1 MKYVA
6 YYRVSTQKQGKSGLG
21 LEAQRKMVTDF
32 VTLNGGEIIKEYTE
46 IESGKCSE
54 RPQLNQA
61 IRHASLVGGRLLV
74 GKLDRLSR
82 DLHFI
87 LSLQKS
93 NIDFQVADMPTADR
107 FTIHIYGALAQRER
121 ELIASRTKAG
131 LAAAKARGVTL
142 GTNNLKPELIHE
154 ASSKGVQIRRQKAN
168 CFAAKVYPVIQA
180 MLAQERSLRK
190 VAAELERLGIQT
202 PRGGTWTATS
212 VKNAF
217 ERGKQIQREPDSEKK
232 QKTDD
237 PAQPAHW
244 TTERGGHLRPPS
256 SIFREEQS
264 YGR

>member
-1 MKYVA
+1 VKYVA

-32 VTLNGGEIIKEYTE
+32 VALNGGEIVKEFTE

-54 RPQLNQA
+54 RPELA
-61 IRHASLVGGRLLV
+61 EAMRHASLVGGRLLV

-93 NIDFQVADMPTADR
+93 NIDFQVCDLPGCDS

-131 LAAAKARGVTL
+131 LAAAKARGVKL

-154 ASSKGVQIRRQKAN
+154 ASARGVQVRRQNADT
-168 CFAAKVYPVIQA
+168 FAARVRPVIEA
-180 MLAQERSLRK
+180 MLAQGRSLRA
-190 VAAELERLGIQT
+190 VAAELDVLGVQT
-202 PRGGTWTATS
+202 ARGGTWTATA
-212 VKNAF
+212 VKNAID
-217 ERGKQIQREPDSEKK
+217 RGRRIQREPE
-232 QKTDD
+232 QKTDYQAL
-237 PAQPAHW
+237 PAQE
-244 TTERGGHLRPPS
+244 TTERGGPRPPS
-256 SIFREEQS
+256 SIFREEKS
-264 YGR
+264 HDS